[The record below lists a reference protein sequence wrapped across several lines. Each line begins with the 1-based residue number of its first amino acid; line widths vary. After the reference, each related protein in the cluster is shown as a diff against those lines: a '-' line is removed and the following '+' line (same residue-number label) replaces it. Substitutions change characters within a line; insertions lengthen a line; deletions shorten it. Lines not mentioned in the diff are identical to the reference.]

1 MSASPTATATAIT
14 EPGHELALAE
24 KLAAGSE
31 HVELSHRLDDKDK
44 DKDISSLGHDT
55 DADADTNLTTPTTH
69 RETRL
74 VRRVDLRVL
83 PVLAIIFAV
92 SIIDRINVGSARV
105 LGMQQ
110 DLDLTGNRYNVILQ
124 TFFPAYLLAELPSNY
139 VLAQAQLSPRAWLS
153 FLLVSW
159 GAVLTGM
166 GFTSSWRVLA
176 FLRFLLGLFEGGILP
191 GMVFIISCWYCR
203 YEVHRRVSWA
213 YSVGVLASAFA
224 GVLAYAL
231 GLMGGLR
238 DMKGWRWIFALEGA
252 ATMLIGIVSWFA
264 IPHFPQHS
272 NVLSADDKELYTAR
286 LQRDHGHGQANGEDK
301 ITWSLLGEVLG
312 DWTNWLQILLF
323 TFTNTST
330 YSLAFFVPTILTGMG
345 YTGLHASLYSAWP
358 YLATMGAMWIFAYVS
373 DKTRMRTPVICVQ
386 SLLLLIG
393 LLLIRPRYSNQ
404 LRYFGVFLATIGCQC
419 NVPAQLAL
427 AQSNAPGS
435 AKRSIMAAVVAW
447 GGPIGGL
454 VGSNIF
460 RQQDAPTYVPGLYTT
475 VAMAVMI
482 IVGNVLVALVFHRR
496 NRIAE
501 QTNTPVHGVPDF
513 KHSL

>member
-1 MSASPTATATAIT
+1 MPPKMSNTTPVIT
-14 EPGHELALAE
+14 PRPLEPEQ
-24 KLAAGSE
+24 KLGGTE
-31 HVELSHRLDDKDK
+31 HVDLCDRLDDEKQPGGVDNAVS
-44 DKDISSLGHDT
+44 DPNMT
-55 DADADTNLTTPTTH
+55 V
-69 RETRL
+69 RENRL
-74 VRRVDLRVL
+74 VRRVDFYVL
-83 PVLAIIFAV
+83 PILAIIFAV

-110 DLDLTGNRYNVILQ
+110 DLQLTGNRYNVILQ

-139 VLAQAQLSPRAWLS
+139 ILVKVNPKNWLS
-153 FLLVSW
+153 FLVIAW

-166 GFTSSWRVLA
+166 GFTNNWKVTA
-176 FLRFLLGLFEGGILP
+176 FVRFLLGIFEGGVLP
-191 GMVFIISCWYCR
+191 GIVYIISCWYCR
-203 YEVHRRVSWA
+203 YEVHRRLSWA

-231 GLMGGLR
+231 GLMDGIR

-252 ATMLIGIVSWFA
+252 ATMLIGIASYFA
-264 IPHFPQHS
+264 IPEFPENS
-272 NVLSADDKELYTAR
+272 KLLNSEDKELYTAR
-286 LQRDHGHGQANGEDK
+286 LMRDRGNANVEK
-301 ITWSLLGEVLG
+301 ITLSILKEVLS
-312 DWTNWLQILLF
+312 DWTSWFQFLLF

-345 YTGLHASLYSAWP
+345 YTGLKASLYSAWP
-358 YLATMGAMWIFAYVS
+358 YLATMGAMWIFAYIS

-393 LLLIRPRYSNQ
+393 LLLIRPKYSNEV
-404 LRYFGVFLATIGCQC
+404 RYFGVFLATIGCQC
-419 NVPAQLAL
+419 NVPAQLSL
-427 AQSNAPGS
+427 AQSNASGS
-435 AKRSIMAAVVAW
+435 AKRSIMAAVVVW
-447 GGPIGGL
+447 GGPIGGI

-475 VAMAVMI
+475 VAMAVLI
-482 IVGNVLVALVFHRR
+482 IAGNIVLALVYHRR

-501 QTNTPVHGVPDF
+501 KNNTLVDGVPGF